1 MSNPQNEKNTYN
13 EGQPDVFANVSIG
26 DGATMVKT
34 VSESDV
40 YLYAGITGDFSPN
53 HVDAEFMANGH
64 YGERIAHGTLLLGFM
79 SAASARLYL
88 GRTVS
93 QGYDRVRFIGAVRFG
108 DTITTDYRVDE
119 IDRVK
124 KRIYATV
131 TCTNQ
136 HSETV
141 AVARNMRV
149 YVG

>member
-1 MSNPQNEKNTYN
+1 MTEKQLEPTAS
-13 EGQPDVFANVSIG
+13 EATQELFADIAIG
-26 DGATMVKT
+26 ASATIVKT

-53 HVDAEFMANGH
+53 HIDAQFMSKGH

-93 QGYDRVRFIGAVRFG
+93 QGYDRVRFIGPVRFG
-108 DTITTDYRVDE
+108 DTVTTEYKVDE
-119 IDRVK
+119 IDRNK
-124 KRIYATV
+124 KRVYARV

-136 HSETV
+136 RGELV
-141 AVARNMRV
+141 CVARNMRV
-149 YVG
+149 HVG